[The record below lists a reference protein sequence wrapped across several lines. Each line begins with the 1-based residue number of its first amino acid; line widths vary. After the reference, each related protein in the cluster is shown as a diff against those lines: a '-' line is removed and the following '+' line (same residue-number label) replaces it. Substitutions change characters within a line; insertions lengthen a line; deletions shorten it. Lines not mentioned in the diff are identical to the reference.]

1 MVIRFAILAFHE
13 ALSAQPR
20 DPLVVAAFSLA
31 VHNGGDLSEA
41 LSIAR
46 RISKKHEISFDE
58 LLEPKYMKSRELLD
72 EVKDLA
78 ASVQSSLRHMTDDYF
93 VSQAMAKYP
102 KAPYSDVVSTRSL

>member
-1 MVIRFAILAFHE
+1 M
-13 ALSAQPR
+13 
-20 DPLVVAAFSLA
+20 VAAFSLA

-46 RISKKHEISFDE
+46 RINKQHEISFDE
-58 LLEPKYMKSRELLD
+58 LLEAKHMESNELLD

-78 ASVQSSLRHMTDDYF
+78 ASVRSALHHMTDEYF

-102 KAPYSDVVSTRSL
+102 KAPYSDVVSTFHVWALSYCFFSFFSFCSFY